1 MTPCESTC
9 LNSGTLQAI
18 DERLHQLSLFSEAT
32 SYSKQKDSLQKELE
46 RFLGSLPGCPTL
58 MSVIPRDICRFLVFK
73 DQNGRTQV
81 HKNGC
86 SFLGQRGLHQCDCP
100 VRLSYKTVDSYIGKL
115 RAIFHALGRT
125 GEWDQRLD
133 MGNPA
138 TDKALK
144 DYLRVVTMEQ
154 LQARVQPKQATPFFI
169 DKLDQLVTH
178 IEQSMKS
185 PSISPTRRFILARDQ
200 AYFKAVFL
208 AEIDQVTWGKLRS
221 LGFFVFPITMDC
233 YLIMY
238 GGRRCETE
246 TPIYSEFNEIPN
258 PTSALFVA
266 SSSIWP
272 FLTNSELI

>member
-1 MTPCESTC
+1 
-9 LNSGTLQAI
+9 
-18 DERLHQLSLFSEAT
+18 
-32 SYSKQKDSLQKELE
+32 
-46 RFLGSLPGCPTL
+46 
-58 MSVIPRDICRFLVFK
+58 
-73 DQNGRTQV
+73 
-81 HKNGC
+81 
-86 SFLGQRGLHQCDCP
+86 
-100 VRLSYKTVDSYIGKL
+100 
-115 RAIFHALGRT
+115 
-125 GEWDQRLD
+125 

-138 TDKALK
+138 TDKAVK

-178 IEQSMKS
+178 KR
-185 PSISPTRRFILARDQ
+185 ISRRCFS
-200 AYFKAVFL
+200 V
-208 AEIDQVTWGKLRS
+208 EIDQVTWGKLRS
-221 LGFFVFPITMDC
+221 LRFFVFPITMDC

-272 FLTNSELI
+272 FLTNSDLI